1 MNIEGIRKEF
11 PILKKEINEK
21 PLIYF
26 DNAATTQK
34 PQSVLDAMTKYYTDS
49 NANVH
54 RSLHTLAGQS
64 TMLWENAHVKVAKFL
79 NAKSEKEVF
88 FTKNATE
95 SLNFVA
101 NTYGRQY
108 LKEGDVVA
116 ISEMEHHSNIL
127 PWLQLSKEKKIK
139 LEWIPVL
146 ENFQLDMS
154 YLDYLLLKYK
164 SKLKILSVS
173 HVSNVLGFINNVEEL
188 AKKIHSVGGV
198 LCVDAAQSVAHLP
211 VDVRKI
217 DCDFLCFSG
226 HKMYGPMGIGVVY
239 GKEEILEK
247 LNPWIVGGNMVTRVW
262 KNGAEWSGLP
272 ERFEAGTANVA
283 DAVGLAE
290 AIAWLEK
297 YPWKERMEHEK
308 SLLSLALAGLLTIC
322 DIEFL
327 GSKTVENRIGVV
339 SFSLKN
345 IHPHDIASLLDER
358 GIAIRAGFHCAE
370 PIHKKFEFQSS
381 ARISFGIYNTQEE
394 VKEFVSAIKSISNN
408 FR

>member
-1 MNIEGIRKEF
+1 MFVMNIEEIRKEF

-127 PWLQLSKEKKIK
+127 PW
-139 LEWIPVL
+139 
-146 ENFQLDMS
+146 
-154 YLDYLLLKYK
+154 
-164 SKLKILSVS
+164 
-173 HVSNVLGFINNVEEL
+173 
-188 AKKIHSVGGV
+188 
-198 LCVDAAQSVAHLP
+198 
-211 VDVRKI
+211 
-217 DCDFLCFSG
+217 
-226 HKMYGPMGIGVVY
+226 
-239 GKEEILEK
+239 
-247 LNPWIVGGNMVTRVW
+247 
-262 KNGAEWSGLP
+262 
-272 ERFEAGTANVA
+272 
-283 DAVGLAE
+283 
-290 AIAWLEK
+290 
-297 YPWKERMEHEK
+297 
-308 SLLSLALAGLLTIC
+308 
-322 DIEFL
+322 
-327 GSKTVENRIGVV
+327 
-339 SFSLKN
+339 
-345 IHPHDIASLLDER
+345 
-358 GIAIRAGFHCAE
+358 
-370 PIHKKFEFQSS
+370 
-381 ARISFGIYNTQEE
+381 
-394 VKEFVSAIKSISNN
+394 
-408 FR
+408 